1 MDGGALYRSL
11 KYYVLT
17 QQQQEFNGYPR
28 PHYDK
33 DRAVINSKNITQV
46 KSMPG
51 LKLAPDERIC
61 DRCTTV
67 FRVDCKGMPIR
78 RDDPCSYHWGRSY
91 QRRGHKTPYTCCSR
105 ESNSIGCTVN
115 QWHISE
121 NLDNLKGF
129 VRTTDKPQ
137 PADGN
142 YGVYALDC
150 EMCYTTEGG
159 EVLHVTV
166 VSSECEKVL
175 DTLVK
180 PTNPVLDYNTRFSGI
195 SEQDLR
201 CVTTTLRDVQDI
213 LLDKFSNKT
222 ILIGHSLDGDLRAL
236 RLIHDTVIDTGV
248 VFPHSQGPPF
258 KRALKT
264 LCQVYLSRNIQK
276 EGGGHSCAED
286 AIACMELM
294 MWKAKSC

>member
-1 MDGGALYRSL
+1 M
-11 KYYVLT
+11 
-17 QQQQEFNGYPR
+17 
-28 PHYDK
+28 
-33 DRAVINSKNITQV
+33 
-46 KSMPG
+46 
-51 LKLAPDERIC
+51 
-61 DRCTTV
+61 
-67 FRVDCKGMPIR
+67 
-78 RDDPCSYHWGRSY
+78 
-91 QRRGHKTPYTCCSR
+91 
-105 ESNSIGCTVN
+105 
-115 QWHISE
+115 
-121 NLDNLKGF
+121 KGF